1 MPDSPT
7 LVTPAD
13 GMTITSNTTL
23 APGTYL
29 LPKGITIAA
38 DNVTLD
44 GNGATIIGAGPQ
56 GVGVSV
62 DGRTGVT
69 VKNLSVKSYYHG
81 IRAKDCKAL
90 LIENNT
96 VRDTQEVEHD
106 TVFLDIWLK
115 PEEAYGGGIMLW
127 NCEDSKVAGNDVQH
141 QMNGLLTYFCSRL
154 EVRENCASYSSGFG
168 IHLYGTCD
176 SVFECNWADY
186 CCRFETRGNKINEYD
201 PAKQDFR
208 YGHMGADATGFLIIY
223 GSCRNVFRRNLA
235 RLGGDGFFL
244 AGLSPNREKRG
255 SNDNLFEEN
264 DASLSPNIAFEG
276 TFSSGNIFRN
286 NYADRCNYGF
296 WLGFSWDNVIEN
308 NRMVMNRQAGI
319 AVENG
324 HGFVVKGNNF
334 QANGHGVLLW
344 SHYAPA
350 WDEAFPDHKT
360 SHHWTIEE
368 NTFTRNGIGIRI
380 AKDQDHGIRDYPED
394 KRGPEETRPHD
405 HVIRKNDIQDNRVG
419 IALRET
425 DATIVEGN
433 LLNKNVEANLRQDD
447 CKDTKAIN
455 NLGSAGAYL

>member
-1 MPDSPT
+1 MPETP
-7 LVTPAD
+7 LVTPID
-13 GMTITSNTTL
+13 GMTITSDTTL
-23 APGTYL
+23 APGIYL
-29 LPKGITIAA
+29 LPNGISIAA

-44 GNGATIIGAGPQ
+44 GAGATIIGAGPE

-62 DGRTGVT
+62 EGRTGVT
-69 VKNLSVKSYYHG
+69 IKNLCVKSYYHG
-81 IRAKDCKAL
+81 IRAKGCKAL
-90 LIENNT
+90 VIENNT
-96 VRDTQEVEHD
+96 VRGTQEVEHD
-106 TVFLDIWLK
+106 TIFLDIWLK
-115 PEEAYGGGIMLW
+115 PEEAYGGAIMLW
-127 NCEDSKVAGNDVQH
+127 ECEDSKVAGNDVQH
-141 QMNGLLTYFCSRL
+141 QMNGLLTYFCTRL
-154 EVRENCASYSSGFG
+154 DVRENCASYNSGFG
-168 IHLYGTCD
+168 IHLFGTCD

-186 CCRFETRGNKINEYD
+186 CCRFNLRGNKITESD
-201 PAKQDFR
+201 PEKQDFR

-235 RLGGDGFFL
+235 RMGGDGFFL
-244 AGLSPNREKRG
+244 AGLSPEGEKKG

-276 TFSSGNIFRN
+276 TFSSGNVFRN

-296 WLGFSWDNVIEN
+296 WLGFSWDTVIEN

-324 HGFVVKGNNF
+324 HGFTVKHNSF

-344 SHYAPA
+344 SHYAPE
-350 WDEAFPDHKT
+350 WDAAFPDHKT

-368 NTFTRNGIGIRI
+368 NTFTRNGFGIRI

-394 KRGPEETRPHD
+394 QRGPEDTRPHD
-405 HVIRKNDIQDNRVG
+405 HFIRRNDIQDNRVG

-425 DATIVEGN
+425 DATVMEGN
-433 LLNKNVEANLRQDD
+433 ILNKNVEANLRQDD